1 MQVGDTVISCKATE
15 DAGILQCIRCRDINN
30 LEIHFEC
37 VSTLLHTNV
46 SCYLAVNCCVHFP
59 IKLCDANCVWC
70 MLLYPSLVCTGSKRM
85 VGECPNVMSLPVL
98 IAKTECKSFANSL
111 HLYELFFFSLASVKK
126 RPHTLHLRFTYA
138 VWISIQYCMYYGRL
152 NLLLV
157 RVNARSILVRSYSQ
171 TPQQENELLFCVS
184 VCICVCC

>member
-1 MQVGDTVISCKATE
+1 MFPVTLQSTAVCTFQSNCVMQTVWCVLLFSYIIS
-15 DAGILQCIRCRDINN
+15 
-30 LEIHFEC
+30 IHHLFALVAKGWS
-37 VSTLLHTNV
+37 VSAHYV
-46 SCYLAVNCCVHFP
+46 IACVNCKDRVQ
-59 IKLCDANCVWC
+59 
-70 MLLYPSLVCTGSKRM
+70 
-85 VGECPNVMSLPVL
+85 
-98 IAKTECKSFANSL
+98 SFANSL

-126 RPHTLHLRFTYA
+126 RPHTLHLRFTFA

-184 VCICVCC
+184 VCICVFVVR